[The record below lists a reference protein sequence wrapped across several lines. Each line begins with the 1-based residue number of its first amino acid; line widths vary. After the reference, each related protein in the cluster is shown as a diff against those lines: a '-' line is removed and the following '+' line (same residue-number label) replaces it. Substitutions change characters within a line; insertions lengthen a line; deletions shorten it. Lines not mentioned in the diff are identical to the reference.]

1 MATVITSNK
10 VAMLLIDHQ
19 VGTIA
24 FSLTDIDAVNLKHN
38 TLWLAIK
45 PLHFRKLSTNKREDN
60 PYDKP

>member
-38 TLWLAIK
+38 TLWLSIK

-60 PYDKP
+60 LYDKP